1 MKKIFTILVVITLI
15 IIMSVSPLC
24 VRAEST
30 EASLMQG
37 VKHSIEREMA
47 VLSYFNIID
56 GDTSPDEELTKLDF
70 IMMLSRMLTKG
81 TVPAAEGKRIFYDCE
96 PTDPY
101 AAEVEFAYNKGI
113 INGDKEG
120 FLRGNT
126 KLKMTDAVVMTI
138 RALGYETVAQQNG
151 GYPTG
156 YLITAGKLNLTRG
169 VSGSYD
175 NAITLSDASK
185 IVFNA
190 MNAPSLEVYLEYNDD
205 TYMVETNKTILSSVY
220 DVSMVKGVIDGNR
233 YVSLPTG
240 KGMANDEI
248 TINGMRFKE
257 GNTDAT
263 NLLGYYVEGYFITDD
278 YDNRTLIHVDYSKNN
293 VIRFNAD
300 DCIWYKPGEISY
312 YDQLTNKE
320 IKKKVSPLASTTVN
334 YTPYKMTG
342 NMKLPVSGDFEI
354 IDNDDDEVY
363 DVVRVNS
370 YEVFVVSGK
379 NGEGNLLYNKNNTA
393 DNINLDD
400 YELPIIKS
408 TDGTML
414 GKDSLE
420 GGKTYFVQRN
430 KDIEYLCMI
439 ELDKNATVT
448 VGEFDVQDGDKTV
461 TDKESNVTYGIS
473 PFYDKLSSNPTI
485 KLGDTYNFVLDI
497 YGDICAVKSN
507 SVSGNLKYG
516 YLVNYTRSFRGIDE
530 TVKFRIFDSEGEF
543 LMLTA
548 EKRIKTNLYDTI
560 KATDLVQKN
569 ISDGIIMY
577 SVNQE
582 GKLNEL
588 NFPVDNFEDG
598 FKLIGE
604 TGEKNDAMYK
614 NQSGTIGGKIL
625 LDKDTIIFVVPED
638 ISEEEK
644 FYIYKSGNMVH
655 NNYYSY
661 SKGYSSNSESFVS
674 EAVVI
679 PQESTAMLASTSSV
693 LVVQEVSDYY
703 NEETGETGKKLKG
716 YADGVYKELP
726 VWSSISLSYTH
737 SGKNYMVA
745 EGDVIKFAADK
756 SGKIMSFSV
765 LFSNDANAVLSNN
778 GEKPFTNTERDDY
791 GTIMQRMDNCFKIMH
806 SDESNMSDDLYV
818 IQSSTGIYEFDSSNR
833 RGAKLSAIDYNQIE
847 SKEDNPES
855 NATVYVRL
863 VGSAPTIVVI
873 YK

>member
-1 MKKIFTILVVITLI
+1 MKKIFSILVAMTLI
-15 IIMSVSPLC
+15 TTMLITPLC

-47 VLSYFNIID
+47 VLSYFSIID
-56 GDTSPDEELTKLDF
+56 GDISPDEELTKLDF
-70 IMMLSRMLTKG
+70 IVMLSRMLSKG
-81 TVPAAEGKRIFYDCE
+81 TVPISEGTRIFYDCE

-101 AAEVEFAYNKGI
+101 AGEVEFAYNLGI
-113 INGDKEG
+113 VNGDSEG
-120 FLRGNT
+120 FLRGNA

-138 RALGYETVAQQNG
+138 RALGYETVAQENG
-151 GYPTG
+151 GYPVG
-156 YLITAGKLNLTRG
+156 YLMTAEKLNLTRG
-169 VSGSYD
+169 VDGAYND
-175 NAITLSDASK
+175 PITLSDASK

-205 TYMVETNKTILSSVY
+205 TYMVETDKTILSSLY

-233 YVSLPTG
+233 YVSLPAG
-240 KGMANDEI
+240 KGVANDEI

-257 GNTDAT
+257 GETDAT
-263 NLLGYYVEGYFITDD
+263 DFLGYYVEGYFITDD
-278 YDNRTLIHVDYSKNN
+278 FDNKTLIHIDYSKND

-300 DCIWYKPGEISY
+300 DCIQYKPGEISY
-312 YDQLTNKE
+312 YDELIDKVVKQE
-320 IKKKVSPLASTTVN
+320 VSPLSSTIVN

-342 NMKLPVSGDFEI
+342 IMKLPVSGDFEI
-354 IDNDDDEVY
+354 IDNNDDGVY

-370 YEVFVVSGK
+370 YEVFAMSGK
-379 NGEGNLLYNKNNTA
+379 NAEGNLLYNKNNTA
-393 DNINLDD
+393 DNIDLDD
-400 YELPIIKS
+400 YEIPVIKS
-408 TDGTML
+408 SDGIKL
-414 GKDSLE
+414 EKDSLAE
-420 GGKTYFVQRN
+420 GKIYFVQRN
-430 KDIEYLCMI
+430 KEIEYICMT
-439 ELDKNATVT
+439 ELDKSVTVT
-448 VGEFDVQDGDKTV
+448 VSEIGMQDGYKTV
-461 TDKESNVTYGIS
+461 ADKENNVVYEVS
-473 PFYDKLSSNPTI
+473 PYYDKLSSNPKI
-485 KLGDTYNFVLDI
+485 KIGETYNFVLDI
-497 YGDICAVKSN
+497 FGNICAVKSN
-507 SVSGNLKYG
+507 SVSETLKYG
-516 YLVNYTRSFRGIDE
+516 YLVDYTRSFKGLDE
-530 TVKFRIFDSEGEF
+530 TVKFRIFDAEGEF

-548 EKRIKTNLYDTI
+548 EKRIKTNLYDSI
-560 KATDLVQKN
+560 KATDLIQKN

-703 NEETGETGKKLKG
+703 DEETGETGKKLKG
-716 YADGVYKELP
+716 YADGVYKEFP

-806 SDESNMSDDLYV
+806 SDESEMSDDLYV

-833 RGAKLSAIDYNQIE
+833 RVAKLNAIDYNQIE